1 MVIFIPWFGHVE
13 YLSIPCC
20 GVPMDEGCTQP
31 LSSDPKIN
39 LDTTVLFLSQQYPV
53 VRNLHSLE
61 SLTPYANDLKWTQEQ
76 GGLETHIRTRVAST
90 THTQVKKEHTKQHSG
105 VTAQRSAQ
113 ISITMEQ
120 LCVYKVLAL

>member
-61 SLTPYANDLKWTQEQ
+61 SLTPYANDLK
-76 GGLETHIRTRVAST
+76 
-90 THTQVKKEHTKQHSG
+90 
-105 VTAQRSAQ
+105 
-113 ISITMEQ
+113 
-120 LCVYKVLAL
+120 